1 MAILTVEDVETY
13 MDISLTN
20 KQRDAA
26 EFIVEG
32 LQAELEAYLNRP
44 ITQQSFT
51 EIYRVP
57 EYERSYADSNYYYNY
72 STDTVTNLSSPGV
85 VYVPTYTLYLNN
97 SPVLSVSSVT
107 ITASTLSAT
116 PVAQEEERDFI
127 RRDYG
132 LDLFNAFPND
142 KIEVTYTAGLDGENI
157 KVFKLLVLRAAA
169 REMQNMYD
177 DTVGLK
183 DLTTRNTAP
192 LETGFTDRELMS
204 VKKYKR
210 VRVS

>member
-1 MAILTVEDVETY
+1 MAILTVSDIETY

-20 KQRDAA
+20 KQQDAA
-26 EFIVEG
+26 EFIIDG
-32 LQAELEAYLNRP
+32 LEAELEAYLNRP
-44 ITQQSFT
+44 VTQQSFT
-51 EIYRVP
+51 ETYRVP

-72 STDTVTNLSSPGV
+72 ASETVTNMSSPGV
-85 VYVPTYTLYLNN
+85 IYVPTYTLYLNN

-116 PVAQEEERDFI
+116 PVVQQAERDYI
-127 RRDYG
+127 QRDFG

-142 KIEVTYTAGLDGENI
+142 KIEVTYSAGLDGENI
-157 KVFKLLVLRAAA
+157 KVFKILMLRAAT

-183 DLTTRNTAP
+183 DLTTRNVAP